1 MRFSLKT
8 GHKLVTS
15 HVNTAGTL
23 ITESRADN
31 GSMGHGSNGS
41 PKADGSYG
49 SRVRGC

>member
-31 GSMGHGSNGS
+31 GSWVKMGRLRRMGHMGQGSEGVD
-41 PKADGSYG
+41 P
-49 SRVRGC
+49 